1 MLWLKTGSL
10 VLLSVFSFDAVNLS
24 KRLGQ
29 DCPYLILRKLREASV
44 FWFLYIYFFCQ
55 ALLNT
60 PRTAVQPSDNKLIV
74 LLLGNSAFKT
84 RAVMKMRLELIGSFC
99 FYFGY
104 LVFKTFCISTEFP
117 ERQTIFGKVRGRVS
131 ERIIGS
137 PVEEYLGIPFASP
150 PVGAKRFQV

>member
-1 MLWLKTGSL
+1 MK
-10 VLLSVFSFDAVNLS
+10 
-24 KRLGQ
+24 
-29 DCPYLILRKLREASV
+29 
-44 FWFLYIYFFCQ
+44 
-55 ALLNT
+55 
-60 PRTAVQPSDNKLIV
+60 PSDNKLIV

>member
-44 FWFLYIYFFCQ
+44 FWFLYIYIFFCQ

-60 PRTAVQPSDNKLIV
+60 SRAAVQPSDNKLFV
-74 LLLGNSAFKT
+74 LLLKT